1 MIEDLRQRV
10 ATAVQQA
17 VQAVTGEHIELP
29 SVENPPRPEFGDLA
43 VPAALELGC
52 RLERQPRQLAE
63 ELLAWLESNPAE
75 GISRWQIAGPGYLN
89 AFFDRGYV
97 LDLCLQQVH
106 SAERPARFDPTSV
119 PDQKNHA
126 PSAGADSADAA
137 PGTFISTSTPLQIV
151 EHTSINPNKAAHIG
165 HLRNAC
171 LGDTLAR
178 VLRFQGV
185 PVEVQNYIDD
195 TGVQVADVVLGFI
208 DLRNLDAEAVA
219 ALPEPFDYTCWDMYA
234 EVTGQLE
241 DNEQLQE
248 RRRELLLAMENESGV
263 EAAVGSV
270 VADRISH
277 RHLATMRRLG
287 IEYDL
292 LVREGDVVG
301 MDLWS
306 VALGRLQ
313 QSDRVYFAEDGK
325 NVGCWVLRLDGVD
338 GFEDLED
345 ADKILVRSNG
355 TATYVAK
362 DIAYHMWK
370 YGLLPDVFTYERF
383 AVDGEHVTYRSARA
397 GGGHDDSLSFGGAD
411 SGYNVIDVRQSYLQQ
426 IVGVVLALLSE
437 GSERKVEH
445 THFAYEMV
453 ALTPRTAEALGIPVA
468 DEDRD
473 RAYVEMSGRRGYG
486 VKADDLLNVLQERA
500 AGEVADRNPELDEA
514 ARNELG
520 RCIAVGA
527 LRYFLVRFNRN
538 TVIAFDMDDALSFEG
553 ETGPYLQYAGVR
565 ARSIFQK
572 IEERWGKSAA
582 EMVAESKAALST
594 DQLRDLLDVDDSNE
608 LWGLVV
614 QLIRLERVC
623 GQTVDTLEI
632 STLAKYAFGVAQAY
646 NQVYHRYPIL
656 QEEDAP
662 QRALRILL
670 TSVFLARFEVVL
682 SLLGIPEPQKM

>member
-1 MIEDLRQRV
+1 MIEDLRRRV
-10 ATAVQQA
+10 ASAVQQA

-43 VPAALELGC
+43 VPAALELGR

-97 LDLCLQQVH
+97 LDLCLQQDA
-106 SAERPARFDPTSV
+106 SGEDPACFDPTSASH
-119 PDQKNHA
+119 QKK
-126 PSAGADSADAA
+126 
-137 PGTFISTSTPLQIV
+137 PLQII

-195 TGVQVADVVLGFI
+195 TGVQVADVVLGFT
-208 DLRNLDAEAVA
+208 DVRNLDADAVA
-219 ALPEPFDYTCWDMYA
+219 ALPEPFDYICWDLYT
-234 EVTGQLE
+234 EVTGKLE
-241 DNEQLQE
+241 DNEELQE
-248 RRRELLLAMENESGV
+248 RRHEVLLALEQKGSV
-263 EAAVGSV
+263 EAEVGHV

-306 VALGRLQ
+306 VALERLQ

-325 NVGCWVLRLDGVD
+325 NAGCWVLRLEGAE

-355 TATYVAK
+355 AATYVAK

-370 YGLLPDVFTYERF
+370 YGLLPDVFDYERF
-383 AVDGEHVTYRSARA
+383 AVDGEQVTYRSALA
-397 GGGHDDSLSFGGAD
+397 GLGNTDSLSFGGAD

-426 IVGVVLALLSE
+426 IVGVALALLSE
-437 GSERKVEH
+437 GSEREVEH

-468 DEDRD
+468 ADDSD

-486 VKADDLLNVLQERA
+486 VKADDLLDLLQERA
-500 AGEVADRNPELDEA
+500 ATEVADRNPELDEA
-514 ARNELG
+514 ATNELG

-572 IEERWGKSAA
+572 IEERWEKSAA
-582 EMVAESKAALST
+582 EVVAESKAALST
-594 DQLRDLLDVDDSNE
+594 DQLRELLDVDDSNE

-623 GQTVDTLEI
+623 RHTVDTLEI

-646 NQVYHRYPIL
+646 NHVYHRYPIL
-656 QEEDAP
+656 QESDEA

-670 TSVFLARFEVVL
+670 TSAFLARFEVVM

>member
-1 MIEDLRQRV
+1 MIEDLRRRV
-10 ATAVQQA
+10 ARAVQQA
-17 VQAVTGEHIELP
+17 VEAVTGEHIELP
-29 SVENPPRPEFGDLA
+29 SVESPPRPEFGDLA
-43 VPAALELGC
+43 VPAALELAR
-52 RLERQPRQLAE
+52 RLERPPRQLAE
-63 ELLAWLESNPAE
+63 ELLAWLESNPAD

-97 LDLCLQQVH
+97 LDLCLQDDRIDAVSGTKDAT
-106 SAERPARFDPTSV
+106 SA
-119 PDQKNHA
+119 
-126 PSAGADSADAA
+126 
-137 PGTFISTSTPLQIV
+137 PLQIV

-195 TGVQVADVVLGFI
+195 TGVQVADVVLGFT
-208 DLRNLDAEAVA
+208 DLRNLDSDAVA
-219 ALPEPFDYTCWDMYA
+219 ALPEPFDYTCWDLYA
-234 EVTGQLE
+234 EVTGRLE
-241 DNEQLQE
+241 DDEQLQE
-248 RRRELLLAMENESGV
+248 RRREVLLALEHGTGV
-263 EAAVGSV
+263 EAEVAQV

-306 VALGRLQ
+306 AALERLRA
-313 QSDRVYFAEDGK
+313 SDRVYFAEDGK
-325 NVGCWVLRLDGVD
+325 NAGCWVLRLEGEE
-338 GFEDLED
+338 GFESLED

-370 YGLLPDVFTYERF
+370 YGLLPDVFDYERF
-383 AVDGEHVTYRSARA
+383 VDDGEHVTYRSARA
-397 GGGHDDSLSFGGAD
+397 GEGSDDSLSFGGAD

-426 IVGVVLALLSE
+426 IVSVALALLSD
-437 GSERKVEH
+437 GSERTVEH

-453 ALTPRTAEALGIPVA
+453 ALTPRTAESLGIPVA
-468 DEDRD
+468 DDDRD

-486 VKADDLLNVLQERA
+486 VKADDLLDALQERA
-500 AGEVADRNPELDEA
+500 AAEVADRNPELDEA
-514 ARNELG
+514 ARSELG

-527 LRYFLVRFNRN
+527 LRYFLLRFNRN

-565 ARSIFQK
+565 ARSIFQR

-582 EMVAESKAALST
+582 EVVAESKAALST
-594 DQLRDLLDVDDSNE
+594 DQLRDLLDVDDSSE
-608 LWGLVV
+608 LWSLVV
-614 QLIRLERVC
+614 QLLRLERVC
-623 GQTVDTLEI
+623 RQSVDALEM

-646 NQVYHRYPIL
+646 NHVYHRYPIL
-656 QEEDAP
+656 QEEDEA

-670 TSVFLARFEVVL
+670 TGAFLTRFEVVL
-682 SLLGIPEPQKM
+682 SLLGIPEPKKM